1 MTDHINRWLLAFA
14 AAYLFL
20 LPTNGATFLTSV
32 AFGGCAVFAIAA
44 FALAW
49 RSPVTRI
56 PLAGA
61 WILVPLAAWSL
72 WSAASLAW
80 SVDPRYS
87 RGQLAREVMD
97 SLLAMFVFYVA
108 ARDARSVRVL
118 IGAALASFACFALLA
133 IGMQVVSG
141 TWDAARWHHGV
152 GAWSTWIVLIAPFMF
167 ALIAPP
173 PAGFG
178 GGMRLLLVGL
188 VLLALMVTTA
198 RMTDNRIVWIALAAA
213 FGIASLAAAL
223 RFPHTLT
230 RTPLR
235 WVAPLAALLLVLGLA
250 FADVVEDRAEIARQA
265 SVALSLERDPRIAL
279 WEHVIDHIAARPW
292 AGYGFGRRI
301 LAGPLVAELGD
312 PLLAHAHNVFAS
324 QWLQTGAIGL
334 AAFVAFLAAL
344 AARYMR
350 FVRSPDMTLAFVGV
364 AGVALLSGFVAK
376 NLTDDFLFRSNAKEL
391 WAMSAFLLGYGV
403 RRERILAAG
412 DVPTIAGARRRPRT
426 VPEKNSQT
434 GPDDRQQKRG
444 QTRISGSANANSD
457 ARSPEIRI

>member
-1 MTDHINRWLLAFA
+1 MTDHINRWLLAFG

-20 LPTNGATFLTSV
+20 LPTNGATFAISV
-32 AFGGCAVFAIAA
+32 AFGGAVVFAFAA

-49 RSPVTRI
+49 RAPVTRI
-56 PLAGA
+56 PLAGP
-61 WILVPLAAWSL
+61 WILVPLGAWSL
-72 WSAASLAW
+72 WSVASLAW
-80 SVDPRYS
+80 SVNPDYS

-108 ARDARSVRVL
+108 ARDTRSVRLL
-118 IGAALASFACFALLA
+118 IGTALASFAFLGLLA
-133 IGMQVVSG
+133 IGMHVVSG
-141 TWDAARWHHGV
+141 SWDAGRFHHGV

-167 ALIAPP
+167 ALIAPS

-178 GGMRLLLVGL
+178 GGARLLLVGL
-188 VLLALMVTTA
+188 ALLALMIVTA

-213 FGIASLAAAL
+213 FGTASLAAAL
-223 RFPHTLT
+223 RWPRTFT

-250 FADVVEDRAEIARQA
+250 FADVLEDRAESARQG
-265 SVALSLERDPRIAL
+265 SVTLSLERDPRIVL
-279 WEHVIDHIAARPW
+279 WEHVVERIAARPW
-292 AGYGFGRRI
+292 IGYGFGRRI
-301 LAGPLVAELGD
+301 LAEPLSAELRD

-344 AARYMR
+344 AARYVR
-350 FVRSPDMTLAFVGV
+350 FVRSPDATLAFVGV
-364 AGVALLSGFVAK
+364 AGVALLAGFVAK
-376 NLTDDFLFRSNAKEL
+376 DLTDDFLFRSNAKEL

-412 DVPTIAGARRRPRT
+412 DVPTIAGARRRPNTNLRRAMR
-426 VPEKNSQT
+426 PY
-434 GPDDRQQKRG
+434 R
-444 QTRISGSANANSD
+444 A
-457 ARSPEIRI
+457 